1 MSTSPDPSLSARIA
15 DERTRLAAGGFKSYV
30 LAFETIATPIGEL
43 ALGANETGLCSCKFE
58 DDSRD
63 DGPRQVFDGDPREIL
78 RPGAVDE
85 LPRQHLAAAIT
96 ELREYLAGSRREF
109 TVPLDPDFFKPN
121 PFTRNCWVH
130 LDTIPYGTTRSYGE
144 VAKALGDSKA
154 SRAVGSANSRNPI
167 CIIRPCHR
175 VIGADGSLTG
185 FAGGME
191 RKRWLLDHERQLAP
205 TTPPTLFTPATPETP

>member
-1 MSTSPDPSLSARIA
+1 MSTSPDPSLSSSSADDNARLPRNLPESHA
-15 DERTRLAAGGFKSYV
+15 LAFATFDTPFGLLRLAAT
-30 LAFETIATPIGEL
+30 EQ
-43 ALGANETGLCSCKFE
+43 GLSVCKFE
-58 DDSRD
+58 DD
-63 DGPRQVFDGDPREIL
+63 PRARIIQPPYQGDPLEFL
-78 RPGAVDE
+78 RPGAPDE
-85 LPRQHLAAAIT
+85 LPRRHIAAAVS

-109 TVPLDPDFFKPN
+109 TVALDPDFIKPN
-121 PFTRNCWVH
+121 PFTRTCWAY
-130 LDTIPYGTTRSYGE
+130 LETIPYGTTRSYGE
-144 VAKALGDSKA
+144 VAKALGDAKA

-191 RKRWLLDHERQLAP
+191 RKRWLLDHERQHAG